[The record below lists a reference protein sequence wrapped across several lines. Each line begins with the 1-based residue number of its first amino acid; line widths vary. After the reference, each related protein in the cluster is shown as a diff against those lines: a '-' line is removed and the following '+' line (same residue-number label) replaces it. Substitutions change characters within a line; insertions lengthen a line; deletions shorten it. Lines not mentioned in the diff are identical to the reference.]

1 MSDESKYIEQ
11 LALGS
16 HKAFRFI
23 FMKYYP
29 KMKYFIAHIVKSEA
43 VAEDL
48 SQEVFEKIWM
58 IKEDLPKLKSFNAY
72 IYRMSKNIAINYIE
86 RKYIE
91 RTYVDNYEVER
102 DFLIDDVLEA
112 KDIEMLVLMEV
123 ENMPNQRKRIFEL
136 SRYENLKNEEIAEQ
150 LNISKK
156 TVENHLNLALNQLR
170 KAIKGI
176 YLFFL

>member
-1 MSDESKYIEQ
+1 
-11 LALGS
+11 
-16 HKAFRFI
+16 
-23 FMKYYP
+23 
-29 KMKYFIAHIVKSEA
+29 
-43 VAEDL
+43 
-48 SQEVFEKIWM
+48 
-58 IKEDLPKLKSFNAY
+58 
-72 IYRMSKNIAINYIE
+72 MSKNIAINYIE

-136 SRYENLKNEEIAEQ
+136 SRYENLKNEEIAQQ

-170 KAIKGI
+170 KAIKNI
-176 YLFFL
+176 SLFFL

>member
-1 MSDESKYIEQ
+1 MSDESKHIEQ

-16 HKAFRFI
+16 HEAFRSI
-23 FMKYYP
+23 FMKYHP

-48 SQEVFEKIWM
+48 SQEVFEKIWL
-58 IKEDLPKLKSFNAY
+58 IKEELPKLKSFNSY

-112 KDIEMLVLMEV
+112 KDIEMLVLLEV

-136 SRYENLKNEEIAEQ
+136 SRYENLKNEEIAQQ

-170 KAIKGI
+170 KAIKNV
-176 YLFFL
+176 YSFFL